1 MNEMIELGKVQ
12 KLTVIRE
19 KKFGIYLGEKGS
31 AEGVLLPAKQVPEG
45 TVLGDELEVF
55 IYRDSGDRLI
65 ATTRRPYLQMGET
78 AVLEVADLAGI
89 GAFLNWGLEKDLL
102 LPHREQTRELKK
114 GDRIL
119 AALYEDRSRRLCATM
134 RVYDY
139 LSGESPYQL
148 ENMVSGTVYQVNPQ
162 VGVFVAV
169 DNKYYGLIPA
179 GEVFREYQIGDSVAA
194 RVVRVREDGKLDLAA
209 RRQAYLQMDD
219 DAEMLFGEIEKRGG
233 SLPFGEKA
241 DPELIRSE
249 LHLSK
254 NAFKRALG
262 RLLKEEKIV
271 IEENGIRM
279 IKK

>member
-1 MNEMIELGKVQ
+1 MVNEMIELGKVQ

-119 AALYEDRSRRLCATM
+119 AALYEMCIRDRRL
-134 RVYDY
+134 
-139 LSGESPYQL
+139 
-148 ENMVSGTVYQVNPQ
+148 
-162 VGVFVAV
+162 
-169 DNKYYGLIPA
+169 
-179 GEVFREYQIGDSVAA
+179 FRPWRA
-194 RVVRVREDGKLDLAA
+194 
-209 RRQAYLQMDD
+209 
-219 DAEMLFGEIEKRGG
+219 
-233 SLPFGEKA
+233 
-241 DPELIRSE
+241 IRC
-249 LHLSK
+249 
-254 NAFKRALG
+254 
-262 RLLKEEKIV
+262 LLKSRCPKVRSLRIPRRW
-271 IEENGIRM
+271 RM
-279 IKK
+279 QYQTQP